1 MIELLINSEN
11 LALKMSILFI
21 EIKFKTTAVD
31 KTHILYHADI
41 RYNMGSDLIIVAGS
55 WKILWYSSR
64 VS

>member
-55 WKILWYSSR
+55 
-64 VS
+64 